1 MHKVFDVELSSENGS
16 TELALPAAPY
26 AMLDALEKLRLAD
39 GEAPRWEIL
48 RINTANGITP
58 YLDHESGSLFEL
70 NALCQQLTLLDE
82 GQLAIVEGLAAMGY
96 EKGSRPI
103 PMPQLIDMAYSTDR
117 CHLVEEATDDYTL
130 GRFCA
135 ENSFAPE
142 ADDLSD
148 EVFELLDFAKIGR
161 EFRQNEG
168 GVLTSGGYVQKHD
181 ELRQGG
187 DTLNLVPQKPDYAI
201 LVATASGCEV
211 KLPVPLGEPMG
222 DEPVL
227 CVDCAAPALTGLSGA
242 MSTLDMLA
250 HRLTY
255 LTVDGEMPKYKALLE
270 ATGCDDIRWALALAD
285 GLDQYTFS
293 PNLLEP
299 EDVAMENLK
308 TMLPDDE
315 VRLLT
320 PHLNMHQYGQA
331 VLKQDGGT
339 LTGHGLIERSD
350 GQPIL
355 TMDQERTQDQQTG
368 MELM

>member
-26 AMLDALEKLRLAD
+26 AMLDALEKLRLED

-70 NALCQQLTLLDE
+70 NALCQQLALLDE
-82 GQLAIVEGLAAMGY
+82 GQLAIVEGLAAMGC
-96 EKGSRPI
+96 EKVLQPI
-103 PMPQLIDMAYSTDR
+103 PMPQLIDMAYSTDC
-117 CHLVEEATDDYTL
+117 CHLVEEATNDYTL

-135 ENSFAPE
+135 ENGFVPE

-148 EVFELLDFAKIGR
+148 EAFEQLDFAKIGR
-161 EFRQNEG
+161 EFRQNES

-181 ELRQGG
+181 ELRQVC

-201 LVATASGCEV
+201 LVETTSGCEV
-211 KLPVPLGEPMG
+211 KLPVPLGEPLG
-222 DEPVL
+222 DEAVL

-242 MSTLDMLA
+242 MATLDMLA

-285 GLDQYTFS
+285 GLNQYSFS
-293 PNLLEP
+293 QNLLEP
-299 EDVAMENLK
+299 EDA
-308 TMLPDDE
+308 
-315 VRLLT
+315 
-320 PHLNMHQYGQA
+320 A
-331 VLKQDGGT
+331 
-339 LTGHGLIERSD
+339 
-350 GQPIL
+350 
-355 TMDQERTQDQQTG
+355 MDQKRTQDQQTG

>member
-148 EVFELLDFAKIGR
+148 EAFELLDFAKIGR

-168 GVLTSGGYVQKHD
+168 GVFTHGGYVQKHD
-181 ELRQGG
+181 ELRQVC

-201 LVATASGCEV
+201 LVETASGCEV
-211 KLPVPLGEPMG
+211 KLPVPLGEPLG

-227 CVDCAAPALTGLSGA
+227 CVDCAAPALTGLSGTIA
-242 MSTLDMLA
+242 TLDMLA

-299 EDVAMENLK
+299 EDA
-308 TMLPDDE
+308 
-315 VRLLT
+315 
-320 PHLNMHQYGQA
+320 A
-331 VLKQDGGT
+331 
-339 LTGHGLIERSD
+339 
-350 GQPIL
+350 
-355 TMDQERTQDQQTG
+355 MDQERTQNQQTG

>member
-1 MHKVFDVELSSENGS
+1 MRKVFEVELGARSGHF
-16 TELALPAAPY
+16 TQLILPAAPY
-26 AMLDALEKLRLAD
+26 AMLDALEKLRLED
-39 GEAPRWEIL
+39 GEAPTWATLSVFNCE
-48 RINTANGITP
+48 RIADFMDEDGT
-58 YLDHESGSLFEL
+58 LFEL
-70 NALCQQLTLLDE
+70 NALCQQLALLDE

-103 PMPQLIDMAYSTDR
+103 PMPQLIDMAYSTDC
-117 CHLVEEATDDYTL
+117 CHLVEEATNDYTL

-135 ENSFAPE
+135 ENGFVPE

-148 EVFELLDFAKIGR
+148 EAFEQLDFAKIGR

-181 ELRQGG
+181 ELRQVC

-211 KLPVPLGEPMG
+211 KLPVPLGEPLG

-242 MSTLDMLA
+242 MATLDMLA

-285 GLDQYTFS
+285 GLNQYSFS

-299 EDVAMENLK
+299 EDA
-308 TMLPDDE
+308 
-315 VRLLT
+315 
-320 PHLNMHQYGQA
+320 A
-331 VLKQDGGT
+331 
-339 LTGHGLIERSD
+339 
-350 GQPIL
+350 
-355 TMDQERTQDQQTG
+355 MDQERTQDQQTG

>member
-1 MHKVFDVELSSENGS
+1 MHKVFDVELSSEHGS
-16 TELALPAAPY
+16 TELTLPAAPY
-26 AMLDALEKLRLAD
+26 AMLDALQKLRLAD

-58 YLDHESGSLFEL
+58 YLDHENSSLFEL
-70 NALCQQLTLLDE
+70 NALCQQLALLDE

-103 PMPQLIDMAYSTDR
+103 PMPQLIDMAYSTDC
-117 CHLVEEATDDYTL
+117 CHLVEEATNDYTL

-135 ENSFAPE
+135 ENGFVPE

-148 EVFELLDFAKIGR
+148 EAFELLDFAKIGR

-168 GVLTSGGYVQKHD
+168 GVFTHGGYVQKHD
-181 ELRQGG
+181 ELRQVC

-201 LVATASGCEV
+201 LVETASGCEV
-211 KLPVPLGEPMG
+211 KLPVPLGEPLG

-227 CVDCAAPALTGLSGA
+227 CVDCAAPALTGLSGTIA
-242 MSTLDMLA
+242 TLDMLA

-299 EDVAMENLK
+299 EDA
-308 TMLPDDE
+308 
-315 VRLLT
+315 
-320 PHLNMHQYGQA
+320 A
-331 VLKQDGGT
+331 
-339 LTGHGLIERSD
+339 
-350 GQPIL
+350 
-355 TMDQERTQDQQTG
+355 MDQKRTQDQQTG
-368 MELM
+368 MELL

>member
-1 MHKVFDVELSSENGS
+1 MRKVFEVELASENGC
-16 TELALPAAPY
+16 TQLALPAAPY
-26 AMLDALEKLRLAD
+26 ALLDALEKLRLED

-48 RINTANGITP
+48 RIDTANGITP
-58 YLDHESGSLFEL
+58 YLDHENGSLFEL
-70 NALCQQLTLLDE
+70 NALCQQLALLDE
-82 GQLAIVEGLAAMGY
+82 GQLAIVEGLAMAGC

-103 PMPQLIDMAYSTDR
+103 PMPQLIDMAYGTD
-117 CHLVEEATDDYTL
+117 CCLLVEGVVTDAQL

-135 ENSFAPE
+135 ENSFVPE

-148 EVFELLDFAKIGR
+148 EAFELLDFAKIGR
-161 EFRQNEG
+161 EFRQNEA
-168 GVLTSGGYVQKHD
+168 GVLTSGGYVQKHG
-181 ELRQGG
+181 ELRQVC

-227 CVDCAAPALTGLSGA
+227 CVDCAAPALTGLSGTMA
-242 MSTLDMLA
+242 TLDMLA

-255 LTVDGEMPKYKALLE
+255 LTVDVEMPKYKALLE

-293 PNLLEP
+293 PDLLEQ
-299 EDVAMENLK
+299 EDVAMECLK

-315 VRLLT
+315 VKLLV
-320 PHLNMHQYGQA
+320 PYVDLPRYGQA
-331 VLKQDGGT
+331 VLEQTDGQ
-339 LTGHGLIERSD
+339 LTSYGLIQRVD
-350 GQPIL
+350 GEPIL
-355 TMDQERTQDQQTG
+355 NMAQKPTDGE
-368 MELM
+368 MEMM

>member
-26 AMLDALEKLRLAD
+26 AMLDALEKLRLED

-58 YLDHESGSLFEL
+58 YLDHENGSLFEL
-70 NALCQQLTLLDE
+70 NALCQQLALLDE

-103 PMPQLIDMAYSTDR
+103 PMPQLIDMAYSTDC
-117 CHLVEEATDDYTL
+117 CHLVEEATNDYTL

-135 ENSFAPE
+135 ENGFVPE

-148 EVFELLDFAKIGR
+148 EAFEQLDFAKIGR

-181 ELRQGG
+181 ELRQVC

-211 KLPVPLGEPMG
+211 KLPVPLGEPLG

-227 CVDCAAPALTGLSGA
+227 CVDCAAPALTGLSGT

-285 GLDQYTFS
+285 GLEQYAFS

-299 EDVAMENLK
+299 EDSAMESLK
-308 TMLPDDE
+308 TMLPDEE
-315 VRLLT
+315 VKLLA
-320 PHLNMHQYGQA
+320 PHVDLLRYGQA
-331 VLKQDGGT
+331 VLEQTDGQIT
-339 LTGHGLIERSD
+339 SHGLIQRTD
-350 GQPIL
+350 GQPIQGMNREQML
-355 TMDQERTQDQQTG
+355 TGGMDFA
-368 MELM
+368 

>member
-148 EVFELLDFAKIGR
+148 EAFELLDFAKIGR

-168 GVLTSGGYVQKHD
+168 GVFTHGGYVQKHD
-181 ELRQGG
+181 ELRQVC

-201 LVATASGCEV
+201 LVETASGCEV
-211 KLPVPLGEPMG
+211 KLPVPLGEPLG

-227 CVDCAAPALTGLSGA
+227 CVDCAAPALTGLSGSIA
-242 MSTLDMLA
+242 TLDMLA

-299 EDVAMENLK
+299 EDA
-308 TMLPDDE
+308 
-315 VRLLT
+315 
-320 PHLNMHQYGQA
+320 A
-331 VLKQDGGT
+331 
-339 LTGHGLIERSD
+339 
-350 GQPIL
+350 
-355 TMDQERTQDQQTG
+355 MDQERTQNQQTG

>member
-1 MHKVFDVELSSENGS
+1 MHKVFDVELSSEHGS

-26 AMLDALEKLRLAD
+26 AMLDALEKLRLED
-39 GEAPRWEIL
+39 GEAPRWATLSVFNCE
-48 RINTANGITP
+48 RIADFMDEDGT
-58 YLDHESGSLFEL
+58 LFEL
-70 NALCQQLTLLDE
+70 NALCQQLALLDE

-135 ENSFAPE
+135 ENGFVPE

-148 EVFELLDFAKIGR
+148 EAFELLDFAKIGR

-168 GVLTSGGYVQKHD
+168 GVFTHGGYVQKHD
-181 ELRQGG
+181 ELRQVC

-201 LVATASGCEV
+201 LVETASGCEV
-211 KLPVPLGEPMG
+211 KLPVPLGEPLG

-227 CVDCAAPALTGLSGA
+227 CVDCAAPALTGLSGTIA
-242 MSTLDMLA
+242 TLDMLA

-299 EDVAMENLK
+299 EDA
-308 TMLPDDE
+308 
-315 VRLLT
+315 
-320 PHLNMHQYGQA
+320 A
-331 VLKQDGGT
+331 
-339 LTGHGLIERSD
+339 
-350 GQPIL
+350 
-355 TMDQERTQDQQTG
+355 MDQERTQNQQTG

>member
-1 MHKVFDVELSSENGS
+1 MRKVFEVELASENGC
-16 TELALPAAPY
+16 TQLALPAAPY
-26 AMLDALEKLRLAD
+26 ALLDALEKLRLED

-58 YLDHESGSLFEL
+58 YLDHENGSLFEL
-70 NALCQQLTLLDE
+70 NALCQQLALLDE
-82 GQLAIVEGLAAMGY
+82 GQLAIVEGLAMTGC

-103 PMPQLIDMAYSTDR
+103 PMPQLIDMAYSTD
-117 CHLVEEATDDYTL
+117 CCLLVEGVVTDAQL

-135 ENSFAPE
+135 ENSFVPE
-142 ADDLSD
+142 ADGLSD
-148 EVFELLDFAKIGR
+148 EAFELLDFAKIGR
-161 EFRQNEG
+161 EFRQNKG
-168 GVLTSGGYVQKHD
+168 GVLTSGGYVQKHG
-181 ELRQGG
+181 ELRQVC
-187 DTLNLVPQKPDYAI
+187 DTLNLVPQKSDYAI

-211 KLPVPLGEPMG
+211 KLPVPLGEPLG

-242 MSTLDMLA
+242 MATLDMLA

-285 GLDQYTFS
+285 GLEQYTFS

-299 EDVAMENLK
+299 EDVAMECLK

-315 VRLLT
+315 VKLLAPYVDLPRYGQT
-320 PHLNMHQYGQA
+320 VLEQTDGQLTSYGLIQRVDGEPILNMAQKPTAG
-331 VLKQDGGT
+331 
-339 LTGHGLIERSD
+339 E
-350 GQPIL
+350 
-355 TMDQERTQDQQTG
+355 
-368 MELM
+368 MEMM

>member
-1 MHKVFDVELSSENGS
+1 MRKVFEVELASKNSC
-16 TELALPAAPY
+16 TQLILPAAPY
-26 AMLDALEKLRLAD
+26 AMLDALEKLRLDEGEEPTWCTLSVFNCERIAD
-39 GEAPRWEIL
+39 FMDEDS
-48 RINTANGITP
+48 T
-58 YLDHESGSLFEL
+58 LFEL
-70 NALCQQLTLLDE
+70 NALCQQLALLDE
-82 GQLAIVEGLAAMGY
+82 GQLAVVEGLAKMEY
-96 EKGSRPI
+96 EQGAQPVPLPR
-103 PMPQLIDMAYSTDR
+103 LIDMAYSTDR
-117 CHLVEEATDDYTL
+117 CHFVEEATDDYTL

-135 ENSFAPE
+135 ENSFVPE

-181 ELRQGG
+181 ELRQVC

-201 LVATASGCEV
+201 LVETASGCEV
-211 KLPVPLGEPMG
+211 KLPVPLGGQLG
-222 DEPVL
+222 DEAVL
-227 CVDCAAPALTGLSGA
+227 CVDCAAPALTGLSGTMA
-242 MSTLDMLA
+242 TLDMLA

-270 ATGCDDIRWALALAD
+270 ATGCVDIRWALALAD
-285 GLDQYTFS
+285 GLNQYSFS

-299 EDVAMENLK
+299 EDAAMENLK

-339 LTGHGLIERSD
+339 LTGHGLIERCD

>member
-148 EVFELLDFAKIGR
+148 EAFELLDFAKIGR

-168 GVLTSGGYVQKHD
+168 GVFTHGGYVQKHD
-181 ELRQGG
+181 ELRQVC

-201 LVATASGCEV
+201 LVETASGCEV
-211 KLPVPLGEPMG
+211 KLPVPLGEPLG

-227 CVDCAAPALTGLSGA
+227 CVDCAAPALTGLSGS

-270 ATGCDDIRWALALAD
+270 ATGCDDIRRALALAD
-285 GLDQYTFS
+285 GLNQYSFS

-299 EDVAMENLK
+299 EDA
-308 TMLPDDE
+308 
-315 VRLLT
+315 
-320 PHLNMHQYGQA
+320 A
-331 VLKQDGGT
+331 
-339 LTGHGLIERSD
+339 
-350 GQPIL
+350 
-355 TMDQERTQDQQTG
+355 MDQERTQDQQTG